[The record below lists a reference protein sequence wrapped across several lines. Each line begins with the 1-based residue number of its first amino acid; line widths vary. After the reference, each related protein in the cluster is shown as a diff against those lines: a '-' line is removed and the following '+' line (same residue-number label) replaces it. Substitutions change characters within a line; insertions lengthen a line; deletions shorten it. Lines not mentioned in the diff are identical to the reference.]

1 MKVRRLLSLMIYLQE
16 GGINVFRF
24 IKQKLMHKK
33 WMVVCLLIGNILL
46 AAIASSNP
54 MYREAALEKTLKSKY
69 SAYIEEKN
77 KYPGIVTFEAAMNVG
92 KGQEEEYKNMQEL
105 AASAAEKLAVQQKYL
120 INTVGTS
127 KLRGTYLQ
135 SRGNKSS
142 TKSMRIA
149 TMTGLEEHVKIL
161 AGEVYGDKVLENG
174 AIPVIMSQRAMTKLD
189 VVLGDEIAFS
199 KLKNEDGSDMTI
211 KVVGVFDAEDYQDSY
226 WVQSPSEYYMEVF
239 MHSKLFEKL
248 FINLEEQK
256 FNVTA
261 TWNLVFDHEQI
272 KPSHVD
278 GLVKDTEALI
288 QEGAGNRFSKVNQP
302 AYQAVLREYQ
312 TAAKKVSTTLMIL
325 QIPVLALL
333 LAFIFMIS
341 RQMLD
346 LEQNE
351 IALLKSRG
359 SSKLQIIFIYFLQS
373 AILSVASSIVG
384 IPLGYFLTKALG
396 STNGFLEFIQRKA
409 LHVGL
414 NGGVFLYTLGAILVS
429 IAFMVLPV
437 IKDANVTIVNVKHKK
452 NSNGK
457 NIFSRVYLDVIM
469 LVVSLYGWYSFT
481 ARKAE
486 LMKNMLEG
494 ESIDPFLFIC
504 SSLFIISASLVGL
517 RLQPW
522 LIRLVYYIG
531 RKFWKPAFFA
541 SFLQIIR
548 TRKKQGFMMVFLM
561 FTVSLG
567 IFNATVARTILSNS
581 EKGIKYSTGADLV
594 LQQPWEDNSL
604 LMQYYTDL
612 ELTYTEPDFGVYE
625 NMEGVKSATKVY
637 KDEEITTSYVKN
649 EGGNEVKTTLMAIDT
664 KSFGETVS
672 DFQTDLL
679 PTHIN
684 NYLNAM
690 ATRADAVLLS
700 MNYHTNHGMR
710 VGDVIEYKNK
720 DGVITEGVIY
730 GFVDYFPSY
739 VEETHEVNE
748 ENTLVKTENYLIIAN
763 LSQVQQVFG
772 LRPYQ
777 VWLKTDGSSQF
788 IYKYAEEN
796 NIIYTTFEDVSS
808 KLIDVKNDALFQ
820 GTNGILTMSFI
831 VILILCCTG
840 FLIYWILSIRQRE
853 LLFGVFRAMGMS
865 KREIIQML
873 VNEQIFSSGVS
884 IVIGTVIGLL
894 ASNMFV
900 PLVQIFY
907 ASTDQA
913 IPLEVVNRPLD
924 MIRLFSII
932 GIVIVV
938 CMIVLGKLISKI
950 NISQA
955 LKLGED

>member
-1 MKVRRLLSLMIYLQE
+1 ML
-16 GGINVFRF
+16 RF
-24 IKQKLMHKK
+24 IKQKLIHKK
-33 WMVVCLLIGNILL
+33 WMVVCLLIGNVLL
-46 AAIASSNP
+46 SAIASSNP

-69 SAYIEEKN
+69 SAYIEENN
-77 KYPGIVTFEAAMNVG
+77 KYPGIVTFDAAMNVG
-92 KGQEEEYKNMQEL
+92 KGHEAEYKSMQQL
-105 AASAAEKLAVQQKYL
+105 ASSAADKLGVEQTYL
-120 INTVGTS
+120 IHTVGTS
-127 KLRGTYLQ
+127 KLRGTYMQ
-135 SRGNKSS
+135 SRGNKTS

-149 TMTGLEEHVKIL
+149 AMSGLADHVTIL
-161 AGEVYGDKVLENG
+161 AGETYGEDVLENG

-189 VVLGDEIAFS
+189 VVLGDEISFS
-199 KLKNEDGSDMTI
+199 KLKQEDGSEMRI
-211 KVVGVFDAEDYQDSY
+211 QVVGVFDAKDYEDSY

-239 MHSKLFEKL
+239 MNPDLFDQL
-248 FINLEEQK
+248 FINLEKQQ

-261 TWNLVFDHEQI
+261 TWNLVFDYEQI
-272 KPSHVD
+272 KPSEIHD
-278 GLVKDTEALI
+278 LVEDTDDLI
-288 QEGAGNRFSKVNQP
+288 MEGAGNRFSKVQEP
-302 AYQAVLREYQ
+302 DYQAVLREYQ
-312 TAAKKVSTTLMIL
+312 TAAKKVSTTLLIL
-325 QIPVLALL
+325 QIPVLVLL

-359 SSKLQIIFIYFLQS
+359 SSKTQILFIYFLQS
-373 AILSVASSIVG
+373 VILSVSSSVVG
-384 IPLGYFLTKALG
+384 VPFGYFLTKALG

-409 LHVGL
+409 LHVRI
-414 NGGVFLYTLGAILVS
+414 NSGVFWYTLGAILIS

-437 IKDANVTIVNVKHKK
+437 IKDANVTIVNVKHNK
-452 NSNGK
+452 NKGDQ

-486 LMKNMLEG
+486 LMKSMLEG
-494 ESIDPFLFIC
+494 DSIDPFLFIC

-522 LIRLVYYIG
+522 LIKLVYYIG

-581 EKGIKYSTGADLV
+581 EKGIRYSNGADLV

-625 NMEGVKSATKVY
+625 NMEGVTAATKVY
-637 KDEEITTSYVKN
+637 KNEEIVTSYAKS
-649 EGGNEVKTTLMAIDT
+649 EGANEVKTTLMAIDT
-664 KSFGETVS
+664 KSFGTTVS
-672 DFQTDLL
+672 AFQADLL
-679 PTHIN
+679 PTHLN
-684 NYLNAM
+684 RYLNSM

-700 MNYHTNHGMR
+700 SNYHTNYGMR
-710 VGDVIEYKNK
+710 LGDTIEYKDK
-720 DGVITEGVIY
+720 DGISTEGVVY

-739 VEETHEVNE
+739 VEETHTVNQ
-748 ENTLVKTENYLIIAN
+748 ENTLVTTENYLIVAN

-772 LRPYQ
+772 LKPYQ
-777 VWLKTDGSSQF
+777 VWLKTDGSSRF
-788 IYKYAEEN
+788 IYDYAEQN
-796 NIIYTTFEDVSS
+796 NITYTTFEDVSA
-808 KLIDVKNDALFQ
+808 KLVDVKNDALFQ

-831 VILILCCTG
+831 VILILCSTG

-853 LLFGVFRAMGMS
+853 LLFGVFRAMGMT

-873 VNEQIFSSGVS
+873 INEQIFSSGIS
-884 IVIGTVIGLL
+884 IIIGTVIGLM
-894 ASNMFV
+894 ASKMFV

-924 MIRLFSII
+924 MVRLFSII

-938 CMIVLGKLISKI
+938 CMVVLGKLISRI

>member
-1 MKVRRLLSLMIYLQE
+1 ML
-16 GGINVFRF
+16 RF
-24 IKQKLMHKK
+24 IKQKLIHKK

-54 MYREAALEKTLKSKY
+54 MYQEAALEKTLNSKY
-69 SAYIEEKN
+69 AAYIEETN
-77 KYPGIVTFEAAMNVG
+77 QYPGVVQFEAAMNVG
-92 KGQEEEYKNMQEL
+92 KGHEAEYATM
-105 AASAAEKLAVQQKYL
+105 EKLAKSGADKLGVEQKYL
-120 INTVGTS
+120 VGFYGTS
-127 KLRGTYLQ
+127 KIRGEYVQ

-149 TMTGLEEHVKIL
+149 AMSGLQDHVTIL
-161 AGEVYGDKVLENG
+161 AGECYGDALLENNVV
-174 AIPVIMSQRAMTKLD
+174 PVILSQRAMTKLD
-189 VVLGDEIAFS
+189 VVLGDEIS
-199 KLKNEDGSDMTI
+199 LPKLKNADGSDMHI
-211 KVVGVFDAEDYQDSY
+211 KVVGVFDAKDYSDSY
-226 WVQSPSEYYMEVF
+226 WVQSPSEYYMEMF
-239 MHSKLFEKL
+239 MNPDLFQQM
-248 FINLEEQK
+248 FINLDEQK
-256 FNVTA
+256 FNITA
-261 TWNLVFDHEQI
+261 EWNLIFDYEKIH
-272 KPSHVD
+272 PSEIQGLIRNTENLVD
-278 GLVKDTEALI
+278 
-288 QEGAGNRFSKVNQP
+288 EGSGNRFSQVKEP
-302 AYQAVLREYQ
+302 EYLDVLHEYQ
-312 TAAKKVSTTLMIL
+312 TTAKKVSTTLLIL

-359 SSKLQIIFIYFLQS
+359 SSRLQIIFIYFLQS
-373 AILSVASSIVG
+373 AILSVSSSIVG
-384 IPLGYFLTKALG
+384 VPLGYFLTKALG

-409 LHVGL
+409 LHVRLSGD
-414 NGGVFLYTLGAILVS
+414 VFLYTLGAILVS

-437 IKDANVTIVNVKHKK
+437 IKDSNVTIVNVKHKK
-452 NSNGK
+452 NANGS
-457 NIFSRVYLDVIM
+457 NIFTKVYLDVIM
-469 LVVSLYGWYSFT
+469 LVVSLYGFYSFSQRET
-481 ARKAE
+481 E
-486 LMKNMLEG
+486 LMKSMLEG

-517 RLQPW
+517 RLQPL
-522 LIRLVYYIG
+522 LIKLVYYMG

-581 EKGIKYSTGADLV
+581 EKGIRYTTGADLV

-604 LMQYYTDL
+604 LLQYYKEL
-612 ELTYTEPDFGVYE
+612 ELTYMEPDFGVYE
-625 NMEGVKSATKVY
+625 NMEGVVSATKVY
-637 KDEEITTSYVKN
+637 RDEEISTSYKKKKG
-649 EGGNEVKTTLMAIDT
+649 ENEVKTTLMAIDT

-672 DFQTDLL
+672 NFQTDLL
-679 PTHIN
+679 PVHLN
-684 NYLNAM
+684 RYLNSM
-690 ATRADAVLLS
+690 ATKTDAVLLS
-700 MNYHTNHGMR
+700 MNYHTNYGMR
-710 VGDVIEYKNK
+710 LGDTISYKNEE
-720 DGVITEGVIY
+720 GVQTEGVIY
-730 GFVDYFPSY
+730 GFVDYFPGY
-739 VEETHEVNE
+739 VEQTHSLSE
-748 ENTLVKTENYLIIAN
+748 EDTLVTTENYLIIAN
-763 LSQVQQVFG
+763 LAQVQQVFG
-772 LRPYQ
+772 LRPYE

-788 IYKYAEEN
+788 IYDYAKKN
-796 NIIYTTFEDVSS
+796 NITYTTFEDVSA
-808 KLIDVKNDALFQ
+808 KLVDVKNDALFQ

-853 LLFGVFRAMGMS
+853 LLFGVFRAMGMT

-873 VNEQIFSSGVS
+873 INEQIFSSGVS
-884 IVIGTVIGLL
+884 IIIGTVIGLL
-894 ASNMFV
+894 ASKMFV

-913 IPLEVVNRPLD
+913 VPLEVVNKTLD
-924 MIRLFSII
+924 MVRLFSII

-938 CMIVLGKLISKI
+938 CMVVLGKLISKI